1 MHRVFEFA
9 IKQEPLKSQISG
21 EGMTAI
27 AVQMGAEN
35 LTVWEPIPMKLKRI
49 HAKYNSNKA
58 LEQNDYSALL
68 KADLFDSFEK

>member
-1 MHRVFEFA
+1 
-9 IKQEPLKSQISG
+9 
-21 EGMTAI
+21 
-27 AVQMGAEN
+27 MGAEN

-68 KADLFDSFEK
+68 KADVFDSFEKKFEEAFYLMQVELQVIVDKSKN